1 MADGDKIKQVFW
13 NIAENAVR
21 AMREGGV
28 LRVSIERMGDD
39 WQVSFADTGT
49 GMTPQQTEKIFEP
62 FQSNF
67 EGGTGLGLAVVYQ
80 IVQAHEGKV
89 WARSK
94 PGQGTTFVLRLRRL
108 DAERSVAVG
117 SSRPWRRSKPS
128 QSHSSGDSLQRPP
141 GQGGRVA
148 NILVCDDE
156 RSICE
161 MLDIAL
167 RREGHRVETV
177 NSGQAAKNKIDGNL
191 YDLIITDIKMPNI
204 DGIEV
209 LKHAHRVSPDSP
221 VILITAVDDYEAAVE
236 AVKAGGASDYIRKS
250 PGLVDEIKLAIN
262 RVLEKLS
269 LSKQNFALRRDN
281 AAHNSLDNIIGS
293 SAAMEKLKQTLRT
306 VASTASTVLI
316 HGESGT
322 GKELVARA
330 VHICSPRAGEP
341 FVSVN
346 CGAFPETLLESELFG
361 YLKGAFT
368 GANQNKRGLF
378 EVAGGGTIF
387 LDEISEMTLAMQV
400 KLLRVLQER
409 TVRPV
414 GGTSEIPI
422 DVRVIAATN
431 RDLDK
436 AVAENLFRE
445 DLYYRLNVIPIRVP
459 NLRERREDIP
469 LLANHFQ
476 KKYAAA
482 AGRSIL
488 RVNKESLEALCG
500 YEWPGNV
507 RQLENTVERAVA
519 LETTEELHV
528 ELPAERPKARAA
540 AAGVGI
546 SGNMGEVAA
555 GRGAAA
561 RGRHGNLRCRH
572 RAHASA
578 DFAGALKR
586 RADEGRRSAGNFLPV
601 VPAFDEEVRAVA
613 ASSEPRVPS

>member
-1 MADGDKIKQVFW
+1 M
-13 NIAENAVR
+13 
-21 AMREGGV
+21 
-28 LRVSIERMGDD
+28 
-39 WQVSFADTGT
+39 
-49 GMTPQQTEKIFEP
+49 P
-62 FQSNF
+62 
-67 EGGTGLGLAVVYQ
+67 
-80 IVQAHEGKV
+80 
-89 WARSK
+89 
-94 PGQGTTFVLRLRRL
+94 
-108 DAERSVAVG
+108 
-117 SSRPWRRSKPS
+117 
-128 QSHSSGDSLQRPP
+128 
-141 GQGGRVA
+141 
-148 NILVCDDE
+148 NILICDDE

-161 MLDIAL
+161 MLDITL
-167 RREGHRVETV
+167 RREGYKVETV
-177 NSGQAAKNKIDGNL
+177 NSGEAGKKKLDSALFDVVV
-191 YDLIITDIKMPNI
+191 TDIKMPNI

-209 LKHAHRVSPDSP
+209 LRHAHKVSPDSA

-236 AVKAGGASDYIRKS
+236 AVKAGGATDYIRKN

-262 RVLEKLS
+262 RALEKLV
-269 LSKQNFALRRDN
+269 LSKQNFAFRRD
-281 AAHNSLDNIIGS
+281 AATRNSLDNIIGS
-293 SAAMEKLKQTLRT
+293 SSAMEKLKQTVRT

-330 VHICSPRAGEP
+330 VHVCSPRATEA

-361 YLKGAFT
+361 YLKGSFT

-378 EVAGGGTIF
+378 EVASGGTLF

-414 GGTSEIPI
+414 GSTSEISI

-436 AVAENLFRE
+436 AVAENVFRE

-469 LLANHFQ
+469 LLANHFL

-482 AGRSIL
+482 ASRSIL
-488 RVNKESLEALCG
+488 RVNKESLQAVCG

-519 LETTEELHV
+519 LEMSDELHV
-528 ELPAERPKARAA
+528 ELPAEKPKARAA
-540 AAGVGI
+540 AAGAGVSGI
-546 SGNMGEVAA
+546 SFDAP
-555 GRGAAA
+555 AAA
-561 RGRHGNLRCRH
+561 ALPEGIGMETYVASIERGLLQNALDRSNGVQTKAADLLRISYRSFRHLMKKYE
-572 RAHASA
+572 
-578 DFAGALKR
+578 L
-586 RADEGRRSAGNFLPV
+586 
-601 VPAFDEEVRAVA
+601 
-613 ASSEPRVPS
+613 

>member
-1 MADGDKIKQVFW
+1 
-13 NIAENAVR
+13 
-21 AMREGGV
+21 
-28 LRVSIERMGDD
+28 
-39 WQVSFADTGT
+39 
-49 GMTPQQTEKIFEP
+49 
-62 FQSNF
+62 
-67 EGGTGLGLAVVYQ
+67 
-80 IVQAHEGKV
+80 
-89 WARSK
+89 
-94 PGQGTTFVLRLRRL
+94 
-108 DAERSVAVG
+108 
-117 SSRPWRRSKPS
+117 
-128 QSHSSGDSLQRPP
+128 
-141 GQGGRVA
+141 
-148 NILVCDDE
+148 
-156 RSICE
+156 
-161 MLDIAL
+161 
-167 RREGHRVETV
+167 
-177 NSGQAAKNKIDGNL
+177 
-191 YDLIITDIKMPNI
+191 
-204 DGIEV
+204 
-209 LKHAHRVSPDSP
+209 
-221 VILITAVDDYEAAVE
+221 VE

-250 PGLVDEIKLAIN
+250 PGLVDEIKLAID

-269 LSKQNFALRRDN
+269 LSKQNFALRRD
-281 AAHNSLDNIIGS
+281 AASHNSLDNIIGS
-293 SAAMEKLKQTLRT
+293 SAAMERLKQTVRT

-330 VHICSPRAGEP
+330 VHICSPRATEP

-414 GGTSEIPI
+414 GGTSEISI

-459 NLRERREDIP
+459 NLRERREDIL
-469 LLANHFQ
+469 LLANHFL

-482 AGRSIL
+482 ANRSIL
-488 RVNKESLEALCG
+488 RVNTKSLDALCD

-519 LETTEELHV
+519 LEMTDELHV

-540 AAGVGI
+540 AAGMGAADGLSDIAPGAVLPEGVGMEVYVANIERTLLQNALEYSNGVQTKAADLLGI
-546 SGNMGEVAA
+546 SY
-555 GRGAAA
+555 RSF
-561 RGRHGNLRCRH
+561 RHLMKKYE
-572 RAHASA
+572 
-578 DFAGALKR
+578 L
-586 RADEGRRSAGNFLPV
+586 
-601 VPAFDEEVRAVA
+601 
-613 ASSEPRVPS
+613 

>member
-1 MADGDKIKQVFW
+1 M
-13 NIAENAVR
+13 
-21 AMREGGV
+21 
-28 LRVSIERMGDD
+28 
-39 WQVSFADTGT
+39 
-49 GMTPQQTEKIFEP
+49 
-62 FQSNF
+62 
-67 EGGTGLGLAVVYQ
+67 
-80 IVQAHEGKV
+80 
-89 WARSK
+89 
-94 PGQGTTFVLRLRRL
+94 
-108 DAERSVAVG
+108 
-117 SSRPWRRSKPS
+117 
-128 QSHSSGDSLQRPP
+128 
-141 GQGGRVA
+141 A

-167 RREGHRVETV
+167 RRDGHRVETV
-177 NSGQAAKNKIDGNL
+177 QSGQGAKNKIDGAL
-191 YDLIITDIKMPNI
+191 YDLIITDIKMPTI
-204 DGIEV
+204 DGVEV
-209 LKHAHRVSPDSP
+209 LRHAHRVSPDTS

-262 RVLEKLS
+262 RSLEKLV
-269 LSKQNFALRRDN
+269 LSKQNFALRRD
-281 AAHNSLDNIIGS
+281 AATRNSLDNIIGS
-293 SAAMEKLKQTLRT
+293 SAAMEKLKQTVRT

-330 VHICSPRAGEP
+330 VHICSPRATEP

-368 GANQNKRGLF
+368 GASQNKRGLF
-378 EVAGGGTIF
+378 EVADAGTIF

-409 TVRPV
+409 SVRPV
-414 GGTSEIPI
+414 GSTSEISI

-459 NLRERREDIP
+459 NLRERRDDIP
-469 LLANHFQ
+469 LLVNHFL
-476 KKYAAA
+476 KKYASA

-488 RVNKESLEALCG
+488 RVDKNSFDSLCG

-519 LETTEELHV
+519 LETSDELHV

-540 AAGVGI
+540 AAGVGGPGGMDIAPDAVLPQGMGMENYVANIERTLLQNALDRSNGVQTKAADLLSI
-546 SGNMGEVAA
+546 SY
-555 GRGAAA
+555 RSF
-561 RGRHGNLRCRH
+561 RHLMKKYE
-572 RAHASA
+572 
-578 DFAGALKR
+578 L
-586 RADEGRRSAGNFLPV
+586 
-601 VPAFDEEVRAVA
+601 
-613 ASSEPRVPS
+613 

>member
-1 MADGDKIKQVFW
+1 MSAKLICRRPHPRNLQPLGQKGD
-13 NIAENAVR
+13 
-21 AMREGGV
+21 
-28 LRVSIERMGDD
+28 
-39 WQVSFADTGT
+39 
-49 GMTPQQTEKIFEP
+49 
-62 FQSNF
+62 
-67 EGGTGLGLAVVYQ
+67 
-80 IVQAHEGKV
+80 
-89 WARSK
+89 
-94 PGQGTTFVLRLRRL
+94 
-108 DAERSVAVG
+108 
-117 SSRPWRRSKPS
+117 
-128 QSHSSGDSLQRPP
+128 
-141 GQGGRVA
+141 RVA

-167 RREGHRVETV
+167 RRDGHRVETV
-177 NSGQAAKNKIDGNL
+177 QSGQAAKNKIDGNL
-191 YDLIITDIKMPNI
+191 FDLIITDIKMPHV

-209 LKHAHRVSPDSP
+209 LRHAHRVSPDSP

-250 PGLVDEIKLAIN
+250 PGLVDEIKLAID

-269 LSKQNFALRRDN
+269 LSKQNFALRRD
-281 AAHNSLDNIIGS
+281 AASHNSLDNIIGS
-293 SAAMEKLKQTLRT
+293 SAAMEKLKQTVRT

-330 VHICSPRAGEP
+330 VHICSPRATEP

-414 GGTSEIPI
+414 GGTSEISI

-459 NLRERREDIP
+459 NLRERREDIL
-469 LLANHFQ
+469 LLANHFL

-482 AGRSIL
+482 ASRSIL
-488 RVNKESLEALCG
+488 RVNTKSLDALCD

-519 LETTEELHV
+519 LEMTDELHV

-540 AAGVGI
+540 AAGMGAADGLSDIAPGAVLPEGVGMEVYVANIERTLLQNALEYSNGVQTKAADLLGI
-546 SGNMGEVAA
+546 SY
-555 GRGAAA
+555 RSF
-561 RGRHGNLRCRH
+561 RHLMKKYE
-572 RAHASA
+572 
-578 DFAGALKR
+578 L
-586 RADEGRRSAGNFLPV
+586 
-601 VPAFDEEVRAVA
+601 
-613 ASSEPRVPS
+613 